1 MNKKIIMI
9 LICIFSFGLIDNVS
23 ALEINQKGYINS
35 KGVEYYSEANYN
47 GNTVL
52 DSLDTGDQVS
62 LLDTNLIASNNIN
75 RCSSGFYKVS
85 FYWESYNKK
94 TYTGYVCS
102 NKINFNIDTAPYREE
117 FASANIP
124 EIYWEKLALLKSSH
138 PNWKFTGYNTGLN
151 WNDVLNAES
160 QVGMSYIQSN
170 NSIYLSLDAGSYDSN
185 SNTYIQQEA
194 GGWYAANKNTVAYYM
209 DPRNFLDEINI
220 FMFENLGYNSNYQ
233 TKQVVESIFKNTDL
247 LQYTDY
253 FMSAASFEGNSI
265 SPISLAARSRQ
276 EIVLGNGKLSDSANG
291 GSGIY
296 NFYNLGAF
304 SSCSNPVACALDFAR
319 GYNGAY
325 TSYNRPW
332 DSAEK
337 AILNG
342 AKYIA
347 DGYINAGQNTLYF
360 QRWNVTKNNTYSHQ
374 YMTNISAPVSE
385 GASTYDAYASI
396 DGLLDSAIEFI
407 IPIYNGMPNE
417 SSKLP
422 TSVDQAKIDE
432 LKTNSSMND
441 VVNKGGYSYSD
452 SYVIVPLETTATHMI
467 TAIKTAGGNATITR
481 DGNSISGQEKLG
493 TADVINITVGSE
505 SRSFRI
511 IVKGDVNGDGSV
523 SAIDY
528 VKVRKHLMNSGSL
541 SGSFGIAA
549 DINNDGN
556 IGAIDYVKI
565 RKYIMGTGTL

>member
-1 MNKKIIMI
+1 MNKRIII
-9 LICIFSFGLIDNVS
+9 LIICVFSFCFIDKVS
-23 ALEINQKGYINS
+23 ALEVNQKGYINK
-35 KGVEYYSEANYN
+35 KGVEYYSEANYS
-47 GNTVL
+47 GEKVLNT
-52 DSLDTGDQVS
+52 LDTGDQVS
-62 LLDTNLIASNNIN
+62 LLDTNLVASNDTT
-75 RCSSGFYKVS
+75 RCSSGFYRVS
-85 FYWESYNKK
+85 FYWAWTDK

-102 NKINFNIDTAPYREE
+102 NRINFSIDTAPYREE
-117 FASANIP
+117 FANSNIP

-138 PNWKFTGYNTGLN
+138 PSWKFTGYNTGLN

-160 QVGMSYIQSN
+160 QVGMSYIQSSN
-170 NSIYLSLDAGSYDSN
+170 PIYLSLDPGSYDSA
-185 SNTYIQQEA
+185 SKTYMQREA

-220 FMFENLGYNSNYQ
+220 FAFENLGYNSTYQ
-233 TKQVVESIFKNTDL
+233 TKQVVENIFKNTDL
-247 LQYTDY
+247 FQYADY
-253 FMSAASFEGNSI
+253 YINAASFEGNSI

-276 EIVLGNGKLSDSANG
+276 EVVLGTGKLSDSANG
-291 GSGIY
+291 GSGVY

-304 SSCSNPVACALDFAR
+304 SSCSNPVLCALDFAR
-319 GYNGAY
+319 GYNGEY

-360 QRWNVTKNNTYSHQ
+360 QRWNVTNRNTYSHQ
-374 YMTNISAPVSE
+374 YMTNISAPISE
-385 GASTYDAYASI
+385 GKSTYDAYSSI

-407 IPIYNGMPNE
+407 IPVYNGMPSEISN
-417 SSKLP
+417 LP
-422 TSVDQAKIDE
+422 TSVDQTKINE
-432 LKTNSSMND
+432 LNTNTNMSD
-441 VVNKGGYSYSD
+441 VINKSGYSYND
-452 SYVIVPLETTATHMI
+452 SYIVVPLNTTATHMI
-467 TAIKTAGGNATITR
+467 TAIKTAGGNASVTR
-481 DGNSISGQEKLG
+481 DGNGMSGQEALG
-493 TADVINITVGSE
+493 TADIVNVTVGSE
-505 SRSFRI
+505 TRSFRV

-541 SGSFGIAA
+541 TGSFAIAA